1 MSFQLTLI
9 SSKSS
14 LIKKRQMWLIKPS
27 LAPRSLPISCV
38 LFVHP
43 QFTIHCHPPL
53 AAIRPHK
60 FFTLWDSLIFTA
72 NSVLKIMRVFL
83 LLTPKLIPDLHASHL
98 FMIWYFCPFILKTY
112 SSSTLSFL
120 IYSPAHP
127 FLVSLP
133 GFSYS
138 LKLNSLKHLS
148 SALSP
153 YNQCL
158 RDSFVLP

>member
-1 MSFQLTLI
+1 MSVQLTLI

-14 LIKKRQMWLIKPS
+14 LIKKKANVTDKNLFGPTI
-27 LAPRSLPISCV
+27 PISCV

-83 LLTPKLIPDLHASHL
+83 LLTPKLILDLHVSHL